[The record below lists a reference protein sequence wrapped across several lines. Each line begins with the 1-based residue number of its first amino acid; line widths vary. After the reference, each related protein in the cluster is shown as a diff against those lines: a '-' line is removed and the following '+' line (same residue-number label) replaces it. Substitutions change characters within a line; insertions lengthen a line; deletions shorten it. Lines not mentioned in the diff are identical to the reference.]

1 MIRVTF
7 LGTSAAR
14 PTVRRNVSA
23 LAIQREGD
31 LLLFDCGEGTQRQ
44 MMRFSTGFS
53 MSDVF
58 FTHMHADH
66 FLGIIGL
73 LRTLG
78 LQGRTEPLRLY
89 GPGGAKRILQD
100 AVSLGVDRVPF
111 EIAIEELEPGDAVER
126 GEYQIR
132 AFEARHGTS
141 ALGYALEEHA
151 RLGRFD
157 VAKARALGVPEGPM
171 FGRLHRGESVEV
183 EGRTISPQELV
194 GSPRAGRKVVYTGD
208 TSPSRETVAAAAG
221 ADLLVHDGTF
231 GAEEEQRARDTHH
244 STAQGAAK
252 VALDAGVQRLVLTH
266 ISARYADNPVPLE
279 REARAVFPGAV
290 VAHDGLVVEIP
301 YPDGQTEEGGGP

>member
-73 LRTLG
+73 IRTLG
-78 LQGRTEPLRLY
+78 LQGRTETLHLF
-89 GPGGAKRILQD
+89 GPKGAKRILQS

-111 EIAIEELEPGDAVER
+111 DIPIEELEPGDAVER
-126 GEYQIR
+126 GEYEIR
-132 AFEARHGTS
+132 AFEVRHGTS

-157 VAKARALGVPEGPM
+157 VAKARALGIPEGPM

-183 EGRTISPQELV
+183 DGRTITPEELV

-208 TSPSRETVAAAAG
+208 TSPSRDVVAAAAG
-221 ADLLVHDGTF
+221 ADLLIHDCTF

-244 STAQGAAK
+244 TTAHGAAK
-252 VALDAGVQRLVLTH
+252 VALDAGARRLVLTH
-266 ISARYADNPVPLE
+266 ISARYSDNPVSLE
-279 REARAVFPGAV
+279 HEARAVFPGAV
-290 VAHDGLVVEIP
+290 VAHDGLVLVIP
-301 YPDGQTEEGGGP
+301 YGDGGQEEGGPP